1 MEILQDAKL
10 MGAIIVI
17 ACLLVIGAML
27 IDLCAG
33 LYKAK
38 LRGEIRSSWGLKR
51 SLSKFISYIG
61 SLLIAAGVDLMMHFC
76 KVFQLFHLD
85 IIYGLPIITCLI
97 TIFLLIVEF
106 LSVREAADEKTKTEV
121 SRVAD
126 FAAQFIRKEDLIEA
140 LSKALLH
147 LNDAHDE
154 RKSQSETE
162 TAEANEITE

>member
-1 MEILQDAKL
+1 
-10 MGAIIVI
+10 MGVIIVI
-17 ACLLVIGAML
+17 ACLLVLGAMI

-76 KVFQLFHLD
+76 KAFQLFHLD
-85 IIYGLPIITCLI
+85 ILYGLPVITCVI

-121 SRVAD
+121 SRVTD
-126 FAAQFIRKEDLIEA
+126 FATQFIKKDDLIEA
-140 LSKALLH
+140 ISKALLRS
-147 LNDAHDE
+147 LEQKN
-154 RKSQSETE
+154 ETQ
-162 TAEANEITE
+162 TTTANENIE

>member
-1 MEILQDAKL
+1 
-10 MGAIIVI
+10 MGVIIVI
-17 ACLLVIGAML
+17 ACLLVLGAMI

-61 SLLIAAGVDLMMHFC
+61 SLLIAAGVDLMIHFC
-76 KVFQLFHLD
+76 KAFQLFHLD
-85 IIYGLPIITCLI
+85 ILYGLPVITCVI

-126 FAAQFIRKEDLIEA
+126 FATQFIKKDDLIEA
-140 LSKALLH
+140 ISKALLH
-147 LNDAHDE
+147 SLEQKEEH
-154 RKSQSETE
+154 QT
-162 TAEANEITE
+162 TTNEITE

>member
-1 MEILQDAKL
+1 MEILNDTKL
-10 MGAIIVI
+10 MGVIIVI
-17 ACLLVIGAML
+17 ACLLVIGAMV

-61 SLLIAAGVDLMMHFC
+61 SLLIAAGVDLLIHFC
-76 KVFQLFHLD
+76 KAFQLFHLD
-85 IIYGLPIITCLI
+85 ILYGLPVITCVI
-97 TIFLLIVEF
+97 AIFLLVVEF

-126 FAAQFIRKEDLIEA
+126 LAAQFIKKEDLIDA
-140 LSKALLH
+140 ISKAVLH
-147 LNDAHDE
+147 LNDAE
-154 RKSQSETE
+154 QKRQNETV
-162 TAEANEITE
+162 NEITE

>member
-1 MEILQDAKL
+1 
-10 MGAIIVI
+10 MGVIIVI
-17 ACLLVIGAML
+17 ACLLVIGAMV

-61 SLLIAAGVDLMMHFC
+61 ALLIAAGVDLLIHFC
-76 KVFQLFHLD
+76 KAFQLFHID
-85 IIYGLPIITCLI
+85 ILYGLPIVTCI
-97 TIFLLIVEF
+97 IAMFLLVVEF

-126 FAAQFIRKEDLIEA
+126 LAAQFIKKEDLADAISRA
-140 LSKALLH
+140 IVKA
-147 LNDAHDE
+147 
-154 RKSQSETE
+154 TE
-162 TAEANEITE
+162 IKQTQNESTE

>member
-1 MEILQDAKL
+1 
-10 MGAIIVI
+10 MGVIVVV
-17 ACLLVIGAML
+17 ACLLVIGAMI

-61 SLLIAAGVDLMMHFC
+61 SLLIAAGVDLLIHFC
-76 KVFQLFHLD
+76 KAYQLFHLD
-85 IIYGLPIITCLI
+85 TLNGLPVITCVI
-97 TIFLLIVEF
+97 AIFLLVVEF

-126 FAAQFIRKEDLIEA
+126 LAAQFIKKEDLIDA
-140 LSKALLH
+140 ISKAVLH
-147 LNDAHDE
+147 INDNH
-154 RKSQSETE
+154 SESKQTIE
-162 TAEANEITE
+162 TTNEIIE

>member
-1 MEILQDAKL
+1 MEILNDTKL
-10 MGAIIVI
+10 MGVIIVI
-17 ACLLVIGAML
+17 ACLLVIGAMV

-61 SLLIAAGVDLMMHFC
+61 SLLIAAGVDLLIHFC
-76 KVFQLFHLD
+76 KAFQLFHLD
-85 IIYGLPIITCLI
+85 ILFGLPVITCVI
-97 TIFLLIVEF
+97 AIFLLVVEF

-126 FAAQFIRKEDLIEA
+126 IAAQFIKKEDIIDA
-140 LSKALLH
+140 ISKAVLH
-147 LNDAHDE
+147 LNDAE
-154 RKSQSETE
+154 QKRQNETV
-162 TAEANEITE
+162 NEITE

>member
-1 MEILQDAKL
+1 MEILNDTKL
-10 MGAIIVI
+10 MGVIIVI
-17 ACLLVIGAML
+17 ACLLVIGAMA

-61 SLLIAAGVDLMMHFC
+61 SLLIAAGVDLLIHFC
-76 KVFQLFHLD
+76 KAFQLFHLD
-85 IIYGLPIITCLI
+85 ILYGLPVITCVI
-97 TIFLLIVEF
+97 AIFLLVVEF

-126 FAAQFIRKEDLIEA
+126 IAAQFIKKEDIIDA
-140 LSKALLH
+140 ISKAVLR
-147 LNDAHDE
+147 LNDAE
-154 RKSQSETE
+154 QKRQNETV
-162 TAEANEITE
+162 NEITE

>member
-1 MEILQDAKL
+1 
-10 MGAIIVI
+10 MGVIIVI

-61 SLLIAAGVDLMMHFC
+61 SMLIAAGVDLMIHFC
-76 KVFQLFHLD
+76 KAFQLFHLE
-85 IIYGLPIITCLI
+85 ILYGLPVITCLI
-97 TIFLLIVEF
+97 AIFLLIVEF

-121 SRVAD
+121 SRVEKL
-126 FAAQFIRKEDLIEA
+126 AAQFIKKEDLIEA
-140 LSKALLH
+140 LSKVLLH
-147 LNDAHDE
+147 QNDTN
-154 RKSQSETE
+154 ETHHE
-162 TAEANEITE
+162 NTN

>member
-1 MEILQDAKL
+1 MEILNDTKL
-10 MGAIIVI
+10 MGVIIVI
-17 ACLLVIGAML
+17 ACLLVIGAMI

-61 SLLIAAGVDLMMHFC
+61 SLLIAAGVDLLIHFC

-85 IIYGLPIITCLI
+85 LLYGLPVITCVI
-97 TIFLLIVEF
+97 AMFLLVVEF

-126 FAAQFIRKEDLIEA
+126 FAASFIKKEDLIEA
-140 LSKALLH
+140 LSNALLH
-147 LNDAHDE
+147 LNDTNTAT
-154 RKSQSETE
+154 KKTE
-162 TAEANEITE
+162 DNEVTE